1 MTGTFRS
8 TRDFI
13 IRTDAWEAA
22 TAFYG
27 SILGFPVVH
36 ESETIIGFETG
47 AFRLYVEKGDAHGP
61 VFELLVQDVQAA
73 KLKLLAAGCKLQEEN
88 PSVPRCYIQ
97 DPYGVAFNIGQAR
110 SEK

>member
-1 MTGTFRS
+1 
-8 TRDFI
+8 
-13 IRTDAWEAA
+13 
-22 TAFYG
+22 
-27 SILGFPVVH
+27 VH